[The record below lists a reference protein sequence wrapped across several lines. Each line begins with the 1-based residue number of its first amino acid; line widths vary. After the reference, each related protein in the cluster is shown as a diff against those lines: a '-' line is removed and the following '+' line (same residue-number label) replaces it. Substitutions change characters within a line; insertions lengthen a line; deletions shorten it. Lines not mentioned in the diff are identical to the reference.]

1 MSCDIYVQFSL
12 VVAPQ
17 VKVTK
22 NKNKLDFSKKKFFLV
37 ENKTENAIFTP
48 TLPVGLLRLDY

>member
-1 MSCDIYVQFSL
+1 MSCDKYVQFSL

-22 NKNKLDFSKKKFFLV
+22 NKNKLDVYKKEKKILV
-37 ENKTENAIFTP
+37 EKNHIWLRQND
-48 TLPVGLLRLDY
+48 VG